1 MSEHGIEQASERPA
15 LAWLFGIAAA
25 MLIAM
30 AVSACNTM
38 EGAGEDVS
46 AAGGAL
52 SDSAED
58 TEDEMD

>member
-15 LAWLFGIAAA
+15 LAWFFGVAVA

-30 AVSACNTM
+30 SLSACNTM

-58 TEDEMD
+58 VEDEMD